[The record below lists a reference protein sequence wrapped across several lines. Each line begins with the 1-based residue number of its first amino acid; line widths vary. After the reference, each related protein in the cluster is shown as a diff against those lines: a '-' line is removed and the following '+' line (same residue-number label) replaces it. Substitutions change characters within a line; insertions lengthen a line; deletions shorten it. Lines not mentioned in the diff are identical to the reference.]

1 MIYNSCFKL
10 ISQTCFLLFLACCVF
25 FQSIFFMKAIAFALL
40 ICTAYWIYV
49 LITPPKGKRLSI
61 IILLGIDIIAL
72 LKIIFSNDEPPC
84 FGSKNITPDE
94 TVITKMGNDTVKI
107 QAKQLLRNHT
117 RRTTSTAFT
126 HYRRPVWLYNNKSN
140 LPKHKFMSW
149 EVAYWCIFLIAII
162 QILEALQSCPSECPL
177 HA

>member
-1 MIYNSCFKL
+1 M
-10 ISQTCFLLFLACCVF
+10 
-25 FQSIFFMKAIAFALL
+25 M
-40 ICTAYWIYV
+40 
-49 LITPPKGKRLSI
+49 P
-61 IILLGIDIIAL
+61 
-72 LKIIFSNDEPPC
+72 PPC

-117 RRTTSTAFT
+117 RRTTTTAFT
-126 HYRRPVWLYNNKSN
+126 HYRRSVRLYNNKSN
-140 LPKHKFMSW
+140 LPEHKFMSW

-162 QILEALQSCPSECPL
+162 QILEALQSCPSEYPL